1 MEILIQD
8 IRYALRG
15 MRRAPGFTAAAIL
28 TLALGM
34 GATTAIFSVIRAV
47 LLSPLPYAEP
57 ERRVAVWS
65 KWVGFDK
72 TWLADG
78 ELMDYRRMVPS
89 FESVA
94 GWDAGEA
101 NLTGGEG
108 EAARVGMAAV
118 TANTFATLGAR
129 PQIGRAFTDDEDR
142 PGGAPVAVL
151 GYGLW
156 QNRYGGDPDVL
167 EKVIEL
173 DGVPRRVVG
182 VMPRGFALPT
192 DYTVNAAEPSQVWI
206 PLQIDPKEISHGNHG
221 LYAAAALVAR
231 RDGRARHGGA
241 EDARGQPHAAGRLS
255 GGDALRRV
263 RGAGREGDPRQ
274 RPARARAGV
283 RRGPVP
289 AADGVRERGQ
299 PPARAGGRPGAR
311 DLRARR
317 DRRGQGASDA
327 AAADRE
333 LRPRRSRAAC
343 SGSSSPGSACA

>member
-118 TANTFATLGAR
+118 TANTFATLGAQ
-129 PQIGRAFTDDEDR
+129 PQVGRGFTDDEDR
-142 PGGAPVAVL
+142 PGGAPVAIL

-167 EKVIEL
+167 EKV
-173 DGVPRRVVG
+173 DRAGRRPA
-182 VMPRGFALPT
+182 PRGRR
-192 DYTVNAAEPSQVWI
+192 DAAGVRAADRLHDQRGRAVAG
-206 PLQIDPKEISHGNHG
+206 LDP
-221 LYAAAALVAR
+221 AADRSEGHLARQPRPVRGGGARPR

-241 EDARGQPHAAGRLS
+241 EDARGQPHAAGGLS

-263 RGAGREGDPRQ
+263 RGA
-274 RPARARAGV
+274 AS
-283 RRGPVP
+283 RRRS
-289 AADGVRERGQ
+289 AEA
-299 PPARAGGRPGAR
+299 PGAR
-311 DLRARR
+311 SSWCSAR
-317 DRRGQGASDA
+317 S
-327 AAADRE
+327 
-333 LRPRRSRAAC
+333 C
-343 SGSSSPGSACA
+343 SCC